1 NSISECLEHLSRD
14 GHAFLSCG
22 SSASRLSHAFANRF
36 RDSHTGHLMVQELRI
51 PIACKRKKTKE
62 HWHLERCDIVQK
74 FLHDAY
80 VIDWLG
86 HDELRSGFALQAES
100 MKLSRIVRCPRL
112 DSRGTEKG
120 RRLSER
126 LPTRIESM
134 VQSAYQP
141 EQANGIG
148 VVDGRG
154 IWKVAHL

>member
-1 NSISECLEHLSRD
+1 
-14 GHAFLSCG
+14 
-22 SSASRLSHAFANRF
+22 
-36 RDSHTGHLMVQELRI
+36 HTGHLMVQELRI

-154 IWKVAHL
+154 IWKVAHLGRITRNDDEIPYPKLMRCKQICDEAQKVLVTGGHMHQG